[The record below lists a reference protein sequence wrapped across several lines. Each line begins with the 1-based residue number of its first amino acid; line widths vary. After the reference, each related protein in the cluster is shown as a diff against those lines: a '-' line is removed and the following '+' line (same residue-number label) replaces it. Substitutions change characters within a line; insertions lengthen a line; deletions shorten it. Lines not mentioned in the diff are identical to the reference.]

1 MVFQNSSPSL
11 LCLTV
16 FGPHATLSAYKQENT
31 ILCIYLPREIT
42 NPNDGSC
49 GLEEESADEEYVA
62 IKLSSSGL
70 TNDGLFTAAKD
81 AWALY
86 RDDEGVLEELLVEF
100 PHSPAAGASTF
111 GASTVGASTAGPST
125 ACASIPDASAA
136 GASTAG
142 ASDAGAG
149 TVIPGAAA
157 AAATVSGEN
166 EDEEKMEAEG
176 ELIRVTR
183 GDEEGW
189 TKFLVEVND
198 WNGWVKEEVKR
209 VDGGLESGQ
218 LHVKVQVLFK

>member
-1 MVFQNSSPSL
+1 MVFQNSSASL

-16 FGPHATLSAYKQENT
+16 FGPQATISAYKQENT
-31 ILCIYLPREIT
+31 ILCIYLPKEIT

-49 GLEEESADEEYVA
+49 GLEEESADAEYVA
-62 IKLSSSGL
+62 IKLRSSGL

-100 PHSPAAGASTF
+100 PHSPAAGAST
-111 GASTVGASTAGPST
+111 AGASTAGPST
-125 ACASIPDASAA
+125 AFASIPDASAA

-142 ASDAGAG
+142 AGA
-149 TVIPGAAA
+149 GAAA
-157 AAATVSGEN
+157 AVSGEI
-166 EDEEKMEAEG
+166 EDEEEMEAEG

-198 WNGWVKEEVKR
+198 WNGWLEEEVKQ

-218 LHVKVQVLFK
+218 LLVNVQVLFK

>member
-1 MVFQNSSPSL
+1 MVFQNSSASL

-16 FGPHATLSAYKQENT
+16 FGPHATISAYKQENT

-49 GLEEESADEEYVA
+49 GLEKESADAEYVA
-62 IKLSSSGL
+62 IKLRSSGL

-86 RDDEGVLEELLVEF
+86 RDDESVLEELLVEF

-111 GASTVGASTAGPST
+111 GASTAGASTAGPST
-125 ACASIPDASAA
+125 AFASIPDASAA

-142 ASDAGAG
+142 ASTAGS
-149 TVIPGAAA
+149 GAAA
-157 AAATVSGEN
+157 AAAVSGEI
-166 EDEEKMEAEG
+166 EDEEEVEAEG

-198 WNGWVKEEVKR
+198 WNGWLEEEVKQ

-218 LHVKVQVLFK
+218 LLVKVQVLFK

>member
-1 MVFQNSSPSL
+1 MVFQNSSASL

-16 FGPHATLSAYKQENT
+16 FGPHATISAYKQENT
-31 ILCIYLPREIT
+31 ILCVYLPREIT

-49 GLEEESADEEYVA
+49 WLEEESADGEYVS

-111 GASTVGASTAGPST
+111 GASTAGASTAGPST

-142 ASDAGAG
+142 ASAAGA
-149 TVIPGAAA
+149 GAAA
-157 AAATVSGEN
+157 AAAVSGEI

-198 WNGWVKEEVKR
+198 WNGWLKEGVKQ
-209 VDGGLESGQ
+209 VDGGIESGQ
-218 LHVKVQVLFK
+218 LFIKVQVLFK

>member
-1 MVFQNSSPSL
+1 MVFQNSSASL

-16 FGPHATLSAYKQENT
+16 FGPHATISAYKQENT

-49 GLEEESADEEYVA
+49 WLEEESADGEYVA

-111 GASTVGASTAGPST
+111 GASTAGASTAGPST

-136 GASTAG
+136 GASAAG
-142 ASDAGAG
+142 A
-149 TVIPGAAA
+149 GAAA
-157 AAATVSGEN
+157 AAAVSGEI

-198 WNGWVKEEVKR
+198 WNGWLKEEVKQ

-218 LHVKVQVLFK
+218 LLIKVQVLFK